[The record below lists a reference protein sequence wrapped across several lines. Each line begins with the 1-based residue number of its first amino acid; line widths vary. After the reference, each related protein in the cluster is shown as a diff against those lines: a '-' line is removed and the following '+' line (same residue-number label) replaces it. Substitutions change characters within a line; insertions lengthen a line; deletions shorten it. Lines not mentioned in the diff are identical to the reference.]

1 MIDLD
6 ATNWINLGLLAIT
19 GIVGVLSWRGAR
31 QAAKEARTDQ
41 QAANF
46 AAVRS
51 ASAAE
56 QANTIQKRLVE
67 IEEKRERQKAVSS
80 KKAALTAAIQ
90 RSGDKIGYDLVVSN
104 RGACPAK
111 DIEVFVNNQPLN
123 DWEEFQPKIPEDC
136 KIGPGGTFQSFFVL
150 FRAGKL
156 NLPYHVTLQWSDE
169 SSARGF
175 WESTLT

>member
-31 QAAKEARTDQ
+31 QAAKEAHTDQ
-41 QAANF
+41 QAANL

-80 KKAALTAAIQ
+80 KKAILTAAIQ
-90 RSGDKIGYDLVVSN
+90 RSGDKSSYALIVSN

-111 DIEVFVNNQPLN
+111 DIEVFVNDQPLN
-123 DWEEFQPKIPEDC
+123 DWKEFLTKIPEDC
-136 KIGPGGTFQSFFVL
+136 KIGPGGTFQSIFLL

-156 NLPYHVTLQWSDE
+156 MPPYHVILRWSDE
-169 SSARGF
+169 SSARRG